1 MNIDIIKQELLKL
14 TNRAIKKNEVPIAA
28 LIVKDNKIIAKSYN
42 KVNKTNNILDHAEII
57 VINKVSKKLNNWRLN
72 DCNLYVT
79 LEPCS
84 MCKEIIKKFRINN
97 VYYFIK
103 QNDNKTESDINYEYI
118 STDDYF
124 SKQLSNFFKDK
135 R

>member
-1 MNIDIIKQELLKL
+1 MNIKIIEKELNKLIIKAKTQD
-14 TNRAIKKNEVPIAA
+14 EVPIAA
-28 LIVKDNKIIAKSYN
+28 LIVQNNKIIAKSYN

-57 VINKVSKKLNNWRLN
+57 SIKRASEKLNNWRLN
-72 DCNLYVT
+72 DCDLYVT

-84 MCKEIIKKFRINN
+84 MCKEIIKKSRLKN

-118 STDDYF
+118 NINDNF
-124 SKQLSNFFKDK
+124 SNELTNFFKNK